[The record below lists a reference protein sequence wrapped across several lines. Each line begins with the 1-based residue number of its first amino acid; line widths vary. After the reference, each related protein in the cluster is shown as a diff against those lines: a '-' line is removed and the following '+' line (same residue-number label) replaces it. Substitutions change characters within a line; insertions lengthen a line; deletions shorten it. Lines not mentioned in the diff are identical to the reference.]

1 MIFNCDTQPKFRK
14 KEISQK
20 NLSYSPLR
28 LFYRVI
34 DNAGT
39 RTSVSELNDR
49 VTDFY
54 VGKSSSDGA
63 QTNVKYK
70 LMSLAIWKKSLSAS
84 EINEIY
90 IFGLY
95 KIILLPF
102 IALLNA
108 SKGYLRMQHFHSAKM
123 IKYRCLKLS
132 GYD

>member
-1 MIFNCDTQPKFRK
+1 MYQAMIFNCDTQPKFRK

-49 VTDFY
+49 VTDLY

-95 KIILLPF
+95 KIILLSF

-108 SKGYLRMQHFHSAKM
+108 SKGYLRMQHFHSAKN
-123 IKYRCLKLS
+123 
-132 GYD
+132 D